1 MYTINEVAN
10 LTGLSPHT
18 VRFYAKKGLFP
29 NITRNHQNVRL
40 FSSKDVEYVEIV
52 KALRMTGMSLE
63 NIKHYIDLCE
73 QGSDT
78 VEERYNIIRDQQ
90 LLAEDY
96 LHEVTQQIMLLRKKV
111 NYYKQAIHEGEE
123 NIIWNP
129 NSSQGLE
136 LWTNR

>member
-10 LTGLSPHT
+10 STGLSPHT
-18 VRFYAKKGLFP
+18 VRFYAKKELFP

-52 KALRMTGMSLE
+52 KALRLTGMSLG
-63 NIKHYIDLCE
+63 NIKRYIDLCE

-96 LHEVTQQIMLLRKKV
+96 LQEVTQQIMLLRKKV
-111 NYYKQAIHEGEE
+111 NYYKQAINEGED

-129 NSSQGLE
+129 NNL
-136 LWTNR
+136 